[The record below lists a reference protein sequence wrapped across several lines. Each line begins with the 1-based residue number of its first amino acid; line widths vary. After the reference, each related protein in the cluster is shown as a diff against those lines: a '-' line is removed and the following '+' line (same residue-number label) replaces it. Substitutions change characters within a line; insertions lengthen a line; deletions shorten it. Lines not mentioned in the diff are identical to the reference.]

1 MEEGRGAAGEEG
13 REEEEG
19 RGGGRA
25 GGRGQGR
32 RAKEEGRG
40 GGKGRREGGPERTR
54 PKKTETGTRGER
66 LSSTNMGVPG
76 ACCHPEKDGGGD
88 KPGALI
94 LRGQDRRRRR
104 RGQGR
109 SAYPQPIWGCQVR
122 GVTLKKTEAGTSPE
136 RLSSTNMGVPGA
148 WCHPEEDG
156 DGDKAGALTYPQGTR
171 RKKTEAGTRPERLSS
186 INMGCQV
193 RGCVL
198 PAQVHSLCFKRSR
211 RQGRCACPRPMYR
224 VPGLWSPPR
233 CVASNLTKS
242 EARTRPGDVPST
254 NMGYRVHRLT
264 LVVPGASEGQVRG
277 LNLKKTEAGT
287 RPERLSSTNMGSQ
300 VRGRTLKKT
309 EAGTRP
315 ERLSSTNMGC
325 QVRGPRP
332 GA

>member
-1 MEEGRGAAGEEG
+1 MRGV
-13 REEEEG
+13 
-19 RGGGRA
+19 
-25 GGRGQGR
+25 
-32 RAKEEGRG
+32 
-40 GGKGRREGGPERTR
+40 TL
-54 PKKTETGTRGER
+54 KKTETGTRPER
-66 LSSTNMGVPG
+66 L
-76 ACCHPEKDGGGD
+76 
-88 KPGALI
+88 LI
-94 LRGQDRRRRR
+94 LRGQDGKRRR

-109 SAYPQPIWGCQVR
+109 SAYPQPIWGARCAV
-122 GVTLKKTEAGTSPE
+122 
-136 RLSSTNMGVPGA
+136 
-148 WCHPEEDG
+148 
-156 DGDKAGALTYPQGTR
+156 
-171 RKKTEAGTRPERLSS
+171 
-186 INMGCQV
+186 
-193 RGCVL
+193 
-198 PAQVHSLCFKRSR
+198 PAQVHSLCLIRSR
-211 RQGRCACPRPMYR
+211 RQGQSRCACPRPMYR

-242 EARTRPGDVPST
+242 EARTRPGDLSST
-254 NMGYRVHRLT
+254 NMGYRVHRLS